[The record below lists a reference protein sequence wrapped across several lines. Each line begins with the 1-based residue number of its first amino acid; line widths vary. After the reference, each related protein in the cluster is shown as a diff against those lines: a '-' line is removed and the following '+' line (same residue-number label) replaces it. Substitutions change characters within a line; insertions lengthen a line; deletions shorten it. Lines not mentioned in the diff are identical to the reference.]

1 MELLQYDFIQRAL
14 IAGVAI
20 SFITPIIGLLLIL
33 RRQSLLADT
42 LSHISLAGVALGM
55 FLQTN
60 PTLSTLAFVIIAS
73 VIIEYL
79 RTIYSN
85 FSEVS
90 VAIMM
95 SAGMALALV
104 LVSLNSNSGNFQI
117 DQYLFGSIL
126 LITTS
131 ELTLLVALSVI
142 VVILYL
148 IFRRTL
154 FVLSYD
160 EATAHTSGL
169 PVKFMSIIFSVLT
182 GITISIM
189 MPIVGA
195 LLVSALIVIPSATAI
210 KVANSFAKTIVIGIL
225 INLIGIFSGIFVS
238 FQYDTPPGAS
248 ITLIFIA
255 IFAVVSVGSH
265 FMTLRK
271 RKRNDSQQID
281 SFIS

>member
-55 FLQTN
+55 FLQVD
-60 PTLSTLAFVIIAS
+60 PTLSTLLFVVGAS
-73 VIIEYL
+73 IIIEYL
-79 RTIYSN
+79 RTIYN
-85 FSEVS
+85 TFSEIS

-95 SAGMALALV
+95 SAGMAIALV

-126 LITTS
+126 LISPS
-131 ELTLLVALSVI
+131 EVKILVGLSITIVI
-142 VVILYL
+142 FYL

-154 FVLSYD
+154 YVMSYD
-160 EATAHTSGL
+160 EATAYTSGL
-169 PVKFMSIIFSVLT
+169 PVRLISIIFSVFT
-182 GITISIM
+182 GVAISIM

-195 LLVSALIVIPSATAI
+195 LLVSALVVIPSTTAI
-210 KVANSFAKTIVIGIL
+210 KISDSFGKSIVIGII
-225 INLIGIFSGIFVS
+225 INLIGIFAGIFAS
-238 FQYDTPPGAS
+238 YEYDTPPGAS
-248 ITLIFIA
+248 ITLAFIVIFVI
-255 IFAVVSVGSH
+255 VSLATYFV
-265 FMTLRK
+265 TLRK
-271 RKRNDSQQID
+271 RKQNNPS
-281 SFIS
+281 

>member
-55 FLQTN
+55 FLQTD
-60 PTLSTLAFVIIAS
+60 PTMTTLIFVIIAS
-73 VIIEYL
+73 IIIEYL
-79 RTIYSN
+79 RTVYSS
-85 FSEVS
+85 FSEIS

-95 SAGMALALV
+95 SAGMAIALV

-126 LITTS
+126 LISPS
-131 ELTLLVALSVI
+131 EVKIILALSIVI
-142 VVILYL
+142 VILYL

-154 FVLSYD
+154 YVMSYD
-160 EATAHTSGL
+160 EATAYTSGL
-169 PVKFMSIIFSVLT
+169 PVRFISIVFSVLT
-182 GITISIM
+182 GVAISIM

-195 LLVSALIVIPSATAI
+195 LVVSALVVIPSATAI
-210 KVANSFAKTIVIGIL
+210 KISNSFGKTIIVGVI
-225 INLIGIFSGIFVS
+225 INLIGIFSGIFAS
-238 FQYDTPPGAS
+238 YHFDTPPGAS
-248 ITLIFIA
+248 ITLVFIVIFVI
-255 IFAVVSVGSH
+255 VSIGAHLVT
-265 FMTLRK
+265 MRK
-271 RKRNDSQQID
+271 RKQNDADESAKLI
-281 SFIS
+281 